1 MLLACVHRPFMPQPV
16 QPALRFAQDFARKTI
31 YKFLTQDEICAGS
44 YRSLDRKKQ
53 GVLERKVL
61 FTDYD

>member
-1 MLLACVHRPFMPQPV
+1 MPQPV